1 MPKYSILLINIF
13 HLNIRSIISKV
24 DALFSLVSDF
34 YTLYSTETHLDD
46 NILIHGFDTIF
57 REKKYRNCFRGRG
70 TCLCFK
76 LS

>member
-13 HLNIRSIISKV
+13 HLKIRSIRNKV

-34 YTLYSTETHLDD
+34 YTLYSSETHLDD
-46 NILIHGFDTIF
+46 NILIHGTIF